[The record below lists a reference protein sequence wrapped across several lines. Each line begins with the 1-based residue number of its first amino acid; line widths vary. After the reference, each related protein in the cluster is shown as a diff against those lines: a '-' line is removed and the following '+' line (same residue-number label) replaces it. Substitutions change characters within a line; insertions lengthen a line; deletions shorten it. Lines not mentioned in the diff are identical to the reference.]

1 MSLFSLYGYQD
12 HQRFGFTAIVIEP
25 HCGSRGG
32 SVCLGDRARTRVKDL
47 VTAAGNQVLKS
58 STTSRYR
65 KLTCT
70 ILYVCNGDR
79 YALLVSTTVLRSNM
93 GVLLVS
99 E

>member
-1 MSLFSLYGYQD
+1 MA
-12 HQRFGFTAIVIEP
+12 TVIES

-32 SVCLGDRARTRVKDL
+32 SVCLGERVRTRVKDL

-93 GVLLVS
+93 RVLLVS